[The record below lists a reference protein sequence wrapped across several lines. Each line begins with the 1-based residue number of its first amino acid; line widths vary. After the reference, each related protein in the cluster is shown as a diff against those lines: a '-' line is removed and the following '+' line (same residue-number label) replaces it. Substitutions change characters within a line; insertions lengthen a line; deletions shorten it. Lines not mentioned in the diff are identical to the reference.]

1 MFKKITFSSSYKDF
15 ILAPLPSKKLVPNW
29 YKKMPNF
36 NGEIKNFQRPTVKKC
51 VPFLDS
57 LTSGYFLLNPMDIVF
72 WKEKEDVHWRYPDQV
87 NTNDFPN
94 INVGIELHHLNQ
106 VSNEILRE
114 EEEEIVFKW
123 LNPWVIKTPK
133 NYSCLFVNPFHREDN
148 PTRIIEGI
156 VDTDQYCTQ
165 QINFPFFIKQ
175 LKEGE
180 SLLIKKGHPIVLIFP
195 FLRDD
200 WKLSIKN
207 HDNAKM
213 FLQKFKFF
221 SKVADNYKS
230 IFWKKKNYD

>member
-94 INVGIELHHLNQ
+94 INVGIELHHL
-106 VSNEILRE
+106 
-114 EEEEIVFKW
+114 
-123 LNPWVIKTPK
+123 
-133 NYSCLFVNPFHREDN
+133 
-148 PTRIIEGI
+148 
-156 VDTDQYCTQ
+156 
-165 QINFPFFIKQ
+165 
-175 LKEGE
+175 
-180 SLLIKKGHPIVLIFP
+180 
-195 FLRDD
+195 
-200 WKLSIKN
+200 
-207 HDNAKM
+207 
-213 FLQKFKFF
+213 
-221 SKVADNYKS
+221 
-230 IFWKKKNYD
+230 